1 MDLPT
6 RLRRSA
12 MNLLAR
18 REHSRHELADKLRA
32 RYRQS
37 KLAVGDPV
45 VDDGAVSGEVLD
57 EMLDEMLA
65 QVLDRLEADG
75 LLSDARFA
83 EAYVRSRT
91 QRGFGP
97 LSIRYDLRQRGIAAE
112 LIDEWVP
119 DDNEFWLDH
128 LDQILRRKYD
138 EAVLTS
144 AEPRMLQKIQRF
156 VVSRGF
162 SSGHWSQWRRN

>member
-1 MDLPT
+1 MTDSPETDLPA

-18 REHSRHELADKLRA
+18 REHSRHELADKLRL
-32 RYRQS
+32 RYLQS
-37 KLAVGDPV
+37 ESVAETF
-45 VDDGAVSGEVLD
+45 DDVL
-57 EMLDEMLA
+57 E

-83 EAYVRSRT
+83 EAYVRSRI

-97 LSIRYDLRQRGIAAE
+97 LSIRYGLRQRGIDAE
-112 LIDEWVP
+112 LIQTWLP
-119 DDNEFWLDH
+119 DDNDFWLEH
-128 LDQILRRKYD
+128 LDQVLRRKYD
-138 EAVLTS
+138 KADLAS
-144 AEPRMLQKIQRF
+144 REPRILQKLQRF
-156 VVSRGF
+156 VISRGF